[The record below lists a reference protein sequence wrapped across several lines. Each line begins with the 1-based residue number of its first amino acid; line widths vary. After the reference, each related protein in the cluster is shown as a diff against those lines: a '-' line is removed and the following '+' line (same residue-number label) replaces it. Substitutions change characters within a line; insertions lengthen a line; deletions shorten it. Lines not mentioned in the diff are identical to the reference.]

1 MSKVPLYPSRHEIAA
16 LVMVGGP
23 AEPLAEKMADW
34 ANAGD
39 PAAVE
44 MLNLLMEE
52 GELDESGKFSD
63 KLFDT
68 IESLTAD
75 IRLSMKPVVDR
86 KYGDT
91 FQWAHAFL
99 KTDFIPSSKAA
110 YALAIASLV
119 NSFETDRIHQ
129 CTECG
134 KYFIGDRRSTWCSK
148 ACGNRSRQRAFQ
160 ERKRAKKKRSKK

>member
-1 MSKVPLYPSRHEIAA
+1 MSKVTLYPSRHEIAA
-16 LVMVGGP
+16 LVLVGGP
-23 AEPLAEKMADW
+23 SEPLAEKMADW

-75 IRLSMKPVVDR
+75 IRLSIKPVVDR
-86 KYGDT
+86 KYGNT
-91 FQWAHAFL
+91 FQWANAFL
-99 KTDFIPSSKAA
+99 KTDCIPSSKSA

-119 NSFETDRIHQ
+119 NSFETERFHQ
-129 CTECG
+129 CAECG
-134 KYFIGDRRSTWCSK
+134 KYFVGDPRSRWCSK
-148 ACGNRSRQRAFQ
+148 ICGSRNRQRAYQ
-160 ERKRAKKKRSKK
+160 DRKRAKKKRGKK

>member
-1 MSKVPLYPSRHEIAA
+1 MPNVPLYPSKHEIAA
-16 LVMVGGP
+16 STMGG
-23 AEPLAEKMADW
+23 ASQEPLAEKMADW

-91 FQWAHAFL
+91 FQWTNAFL

-119 NSFETDRIHQ
+119 NSFETERFHQ
-129 CTECG
+129 CAECG
-134 KYFIGDRRSTWCSK
+134 KYFVGDPRSMWCSK
-148 ACGNRSRQRAFQ
+148 ACGNRSRQRKFQ
-160 ERKRAKKKRSKK
+160 ERKRANKKRAAK